1 MILCQEVKR
10 SLGLICRVMKSL
22 VMKMSLSLNDE
33 DVKQERIECSDE
45 DEPESSDGDAKQEML
60 CVVGRVSS
68 LQVMLFICFSR
79 NLQGL
84 PIFEQPPPK
93 YSTHRI
99 MEILLNPNMNKSLVT
114 HDRPL
119 QVEKSSTFV
128 VDLTSLKHP
137 DDVKKDMY
145 GRWDY
150 SG

>member
-1 MILCQEVKR
+1 
-10 SLGLICRVMKSL
+10 
-22 VMKMSLSLNDE
+22 
-33 DVKQERIECSDE
+33 
-45 DEPESSDGDAKQEML
+45 
-60 CVVGRVSS
+60 
-68 LQVMLFICFSR
+68 
-79 NLQGL
+79 
-84 PIFEQPPPK
+84 
-93 YSTHRI
+93 
-99 MEILLNPNMNKSLVT
+99 MEILLNPNMNKSVVT